1 MKRYTA
7 SSRRHVSQVISHAQK
22 ASWLL
27 LNFSRVLRCS
37 NSSFAASCVAESGVF
52 RRDRRRFW
60 NHVDLGQFQSCGK
73 RLSPLH
79 TPPFALLC
87 RKNNLPATH
96 KYFSPENRKTAVR
109 RYRFPICFSVRR
121 AFALLLHSVCQQ
133 LIQEVTVLL
142 LQLLFPL
149 LIFPGRLLIAWPVK
163 VDHIACGLALEGR
176 IIRA

>member
-1 MKRYTA
+1 MKRYSA
-7 SSRRHVSQVISHAQK
+7 SSRRHLSQVISHPQK
-22 ASWLL
+22 AS
-27 LNFSRVLRCS
+27 FVTAEFFACFRCS
-37 NSSFAASCVAESGVF
+37 NSSFAASCVDESGVF

-87 RKNNLPATH
+87 RKDSLPAT
-96 KYFSPENRKTAVR
+96 SVR
-109 RYRFPICFSVRR
+109 SYRFPICFSVRR

-149 LIFPGRLLIAWPVK
+149 LIFPGRLLIAWAVK